1 MLRNL
6 IRQQRQVRL
15 LRLQP
20 LQYRQ
25 FAFQSR
31 LTQDIKETASQTK
44 ELSDFAKGKYANMIP
59 DYEVEFEDIVIPTKL
74 QVEIDAHKEHPL
86 ETIVKQ
92 NREKTDVYTQLQDN

>member
-1 MLRNL
+1 MLRSL

-20 LQYRQ
+20 MQYRQ

-31 LTQDIKETASQTK
+31 VTLDIKETASPNQ

-59 DYEVEFEDIVIPTKL
+59 DYEVEFEDIVIPAKL

-92 NREKTDVYTQLQDN
+92 NRLKTDVYSQLQDN